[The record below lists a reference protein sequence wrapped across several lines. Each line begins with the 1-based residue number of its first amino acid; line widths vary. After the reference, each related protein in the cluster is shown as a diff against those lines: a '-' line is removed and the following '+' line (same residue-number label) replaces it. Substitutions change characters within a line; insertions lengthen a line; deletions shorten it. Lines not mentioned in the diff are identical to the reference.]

1 MIITLT
7 GEESLT
13 VEPAPGKLTIEAE
26 TRDQPYSPFH
36 MLGSALGACT
46 LSVLQ
51 SWASNKNIGFDDLKI
66 DISWKFPEG
75 LHRVES
81 MSVKVAWPSLPAELW
96 PRAIRV
102 AGFCGVHQTLTH
114 LIAIS
119 VTATGVESMPPIL
132 EAGRK
137 PPAPGP
143 AASVSAV
150 RFGVSGAHTHQALAP
165 IIGAP
170 GRRYT
175 VIYDGHCNVCGRMVK
190 LLVKWD
196 RNHQLEII
204 PSQASGV
211 RARFPWIPPRS
222 YTESVQVIRNS
233 DGKTWQA
240 AAAMEE
246 LLNVMPKG
254 WLLSWLFKI
263 PFVRPFADNFYRW
276 FARNRYRMGCG
287 EHCAVRPT
295 DLDYQD
301 REAVVEGA

>member
-1 MIITLT
+1 
-7 GEESLT
+7 
-13 VEPAPGKLTIEAE
+13 
-26 TRDQPYSPFH
+26 

-51 SWASNKNIGFDDLKI
+51 SWASNKDIGFVDLKI

-75 LHRVES
+75 QHRVES
-81 MSVKVAWPSLPAELW
+81 MSVKVAWPSLSAELW

-102 AGFCGVHQTLTH
+102 AKLCGVHQTFTH
-114 LIAIS
+114 PIAIS
-119 VTATGVESMPPIL
+119 VTANGVESMPTIL
-132 EAGRK
+132 QAGGSPK
-137 PPAPGP
+137 APEPAV
-143 AASVSAV
+143 SVSAA
-150 RFGVSGAHTHQALAP
+150 RFKVSGEHTHDPLVP
-165 IIGAP
+165 TIGDP

-175 VIYDGHCNVCGRMVK
+175 VVYDGHCKVCGRMVK

-233 DGKTWQA
+233 AGKTWQA